1 MIQKPNFKKAYILAN
16 EMLVASK
23 SITTFPF
30 DVEKVVSEETDLK
43 FCSYKRALEKFGLN
57 CFDLGS
63 DSSVLTKLHGKNIVF
78 YNQDECDVREPFNR
92 LHETGHFLLNHKT
105 DIKENDALYGIQ
117 EIETNYFAS
126 QMLLP
131 FQILKEIERRGVKID
146 ERFLMKHFG
155 VSFSCAKHRAETLNK
170 RIFLT
175 NEEKIFDDIILMKFS
190 KFIDSIA
197 KERHFYSCWDDPM
210 QKERDSWQ

>member
-105 DIKENDALYGIQ
+105 DIKEKKIHNESQVVGWKLELFFLYDIFQ
-117 EIETNYFAS
+117 TFF
-126 QMLLP
+126 LLQ
-131 FQILKEIERRGVKID
+131 FVLI
-146 ERFLMKHFG
+146 
-155 VSFSCAKHRAETLNK
+155 
-170 RIFLT
+170 
-175 NEEKIFDDIILMKFS
+175 
-190 KFIDSIA
+190 
-197 KERHFYSCWDDPM
+197 
-210 QKERDSWQ
+210 